1 MEQRIID
8 FIAGLRSAG
17 VRISIAESADAF
29 RAVETLGV
37 QDRERFRVALRTTL
51 VKESQDVPTFDQL
64 FPLYFGNDAPPPME
78 NVTEDLS
85 PDEMDM
91 LTEAIRKF
99 TGKLRDMLQR
109 LLQGEPLTQE
119 ELDQL
124 GKLVGLRN
132 ADHPALSEWMAQR
145 MQRALGLPQVRD
157 AMEELWQTLNQLGMN
172 RQTLERL
179 QEMIQGNMDAIEEQL
194 SRFAG
199 SSIARNMAEEGRPE
213 AGPDLMN
220 RPFRYLSDAEAAEL
234 RKQVQRLAAMLR
246 SRMALRQKRGKTGVL
261 DAKGTIRAN
270 QRYGGVPIE
279 IRHKHRHLKPKLALI
294 CDVSTSMRHCAE
306 FMLTL
311 LYELQDQVGR
321 ARSFAFIGD
330 MEEVSPAFN
339 ELPVQQAVER
349 VLNQLPPGYYST
361 DLGYSLDT
369 FNKRFMDAIDH
380 RTTVIFLGDGRNNY
394 NDPRLD
400 LMQEIQRR
408 SKRVI
413 WLNPE
418 PPTMWGTGDSDMLK
432 YGPVVDR
439 IFEVGNLAQL
449 LVAVD
454 RMLVA

>member
-1 MEQRIID
+1 
-8 FIAGLRSAG
+8 
-17 VRISIAESADAF
+17 
-29 RAVETLGV
+29 
-37 QDRERFRVALRTTL
+37 
-51 VKESQDVPTFDQL
+51 
-64 FPLYFGNDAPPPME
+64 
-78 NVTEDLS
+78 
-85 PDEMDM
+85 
-91 LTEAIRKF
+91 
-99 TGKLRDMLQR
+99 
-109 LLQGEPLTQE
+109 
-119 ELDQL
+119 
-124 GKLVGLRN
+124 
-132 ADHPALSEWMAQR
+132 
-145 MQRALGLPQVRD
+145 
-157 AMEELWQTLNQLGMN
+157 
-172 RQTLERL
+172 
-179 QEMIQGNMDAIEEQL
+179 
-194 SRFAG
+194 
-199 SSIARNMAEEGRPE
+199 MAEEGRPE

-432 YGPVVDR
+432 YVLVVDR
-439 IFEVGNLAQL
+439 VFEVGNLAQL